1 MLLKKT
7 KLFAAGKRAVTL
19 TLMIVIL
26 TAVLLSGCSKQQ
38 PTPTPTPTESQTEPQ
53 TKSAAQ
59 LQLEEYIQ
67 TAIQCVRENPVDGW
81 SSEVSYPYDKSNTVY
96 SELSDEQKALYD
108 EMLPKVRDMEPFDTP
123 PKNTATM
130 SWITSSSPH
139 RHYAKITLSLRFT
152 STLKKSLTGI

>member
-7 KLFAAGKRAVTL
+7 KLFAAGKRAAALTVTAVL
-19 TLMIVIL
+19 LL
-26 TAVLLSGCSKQQ
+26 AVLLSGCVKQQ

-81 SSEVSYPYDKSNTVY
+81 SSEVSYPYDKSARCISSRAT
-96 SELSDEQKALYD
+96 QMQA
-108 EMLPKVRDMEPFDTP
+108 P
-123 PKNTATM
+123 PTGRRSKKRCRPLRMTA
-130 SWITSSSPH
+130 I
-139 RHYAKITLSLRFT
+139 
-152 STLKKSLTGI
+152 